1 MEVSNNL
8 SYNKYLIELMSN
20 NILKQE
26 FQNNLNINL
35 YLTLLSL
42 NNSNYK
48 ESIYLDE
55 INIIEDFLRK
65 INNLKVKIQLKR
77 KNTEINELLETI
89 KNIYQDNTK
98 LISKYNKDNIN
109 IVNELESKEPKRIT
123 SILDNLTKEK
133 IKKVSNKEYYDKVR
147 KDINENIFKN
157 EYTIDNDNLL
167 FNNTVISINEFYEI
181 FSYLLDINN
190 YKDIYPNKDENKLHK
205 QLITKIIDIIESN
218 SSLDNEIIPIIL
230 TNLLSKSIPN
240 YEYINTANFNIDN
253 IKITDLYSFANNTNQ
268 EINNNTAKWQKILI
282 PNEYLYNKIKEIV
295 SKGMYYFKEDNFI
308 IENIENTTSD
318 FKISISINNI
328 KTFLKDNLEKLTT
341 N

>member
-1 MEVSNNL
+1 MEETNNS

-20 NILKQE
+20 SIQKKE
-26 FQNNLNINL
+26 FQKKFKVNL
-35 YLTLLSL
+35 YVTLLSL

-48 ESIYLDE
+48 ESIYIDE

-65 INNLKVKIQLKR
+65 VNNLKVKIQLKR
-77 KNTEINELLETI
+77 KDTEIDELLEII
-89 KNIYQDNTK
+89 KTIYQNNAK
-98 LISKYNKDNIN
+98 KISKYNKENIEIIN
-109 IVNELESKEPKRIT
+109 VLESKNPKNIT

-133 IKKVSNKEYYDKVR
+133 MKKISNKEYYDKLR
-147 KDINENIFKN
+147 KEINENILKK
-157 EYTIDNDNLL
+157 EYIIDNDNLII
-167 FNNTVISINEFYEI
+167 NNTVISINEFYEI

-190 YKDIYPNKDENKLHK
+190 YKDIYPNNEENVLHK

-240 YEYINTANFNIDN
+240 YEYINTTNFNIDN

-268 EINNNTAKWQKILI
+268 VINNNTAKWQKILI

-328 KTFLKDNLEKLTT
+328 KLFLKDNLEKLTT

>member
-77 KNTEINELLETI
+77 KDTEINELLETI

-133 IKKVSNKEYYDKVR
+133 IKKVSNKEYYDKLR

-157 EYTIDNDNLL
+157 EYTIDNDNLII
-167 FNNTVISINEFYEI
+167 NNTVISINEFYEI

-240 YEYINTANFNIDN
+240 YEYINTTNFNIDN

>member
-77 KNTEINELLETI
+77 KDTEINELLETI

-240 YEYINTANFNIDN
+240 YEYINTTNFNIDN

>member
-1 MEVSNNL
+1 MEETNNS

-20 NILKQE
+20 SIQKKE
-26 FQNNLNINL
+26 FQKKFKVNL
-35 YLTLLSL
+35 YVTLLSL

-48 ESIYLDE
+48 ESIYIDE

-65 INNLKVKIQLKR
+65 VNNLKVKIQLKR
-77 KNTEINELLETI
+77 KDTEIDELLEII
-89 KNIYQDNTK
+89 KTIYQNNAK
-98 LISKYNKDNIN
+98 KISKYNKENIEIIN
-109 IVNELESKEPKRIT
+109 VLESKNPKNIT

-133 IKKVSNKEYYDKVR
+133 MKKISNKEYYDKLR
-147 KDINENIFKN
+147 KEINENILKK
-157 EYTIDNDNLL
+157 EYIIDNDNLII
-167 FNNTVISINEFYEI
+167 NNTVISINEFYEI

-190 YKDIYPNKDENKLHK
+190 YNDIYPNNEENVLHK

-240 YEYINTANFNIDN
+240 YEYINTTNFNIDN

-268 EINNNTAKWQKILI
+268 IINNNTAKWQKILI

-328 KTFLKDNLEKLTT
+328 KLFLKDNLEKLTT